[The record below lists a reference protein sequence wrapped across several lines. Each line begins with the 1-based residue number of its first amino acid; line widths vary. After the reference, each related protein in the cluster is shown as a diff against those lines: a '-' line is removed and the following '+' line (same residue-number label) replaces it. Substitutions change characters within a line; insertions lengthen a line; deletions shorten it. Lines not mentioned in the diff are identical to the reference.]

1 MREWLGNSDP
11 TRGLDR
17 QQTYA
22 LCSRA
27 VDLLIAQTVDVP
39 SMLVTASSA
48 RHILKDHEVVM
59 NDE

>member
-27 VDLLIAQTVDVP
+27 VDLLIAQTVEGTEQ
-39 SMLVTASSA
+39 LVTALLPLNIFL
-48 RHILKDHEVVM
+48 RT
-59 NDE
+59 